1 MSDRSLR
8 EKEFHNKAAE
18 GSGGLCWA
26 NMTPAGQLRQDIRA
40 SMAVKYINI
49 SKGRRVLE
57 IGCGN
62 GEFSKRFLR
71 TGAEMHCIDISEK
84 IIAHLKEQY
93 KDTNLIFEPADVEHL
108 QFPDNH
114 FEGVI
119 GNGILHHLNLDA
131 CLKEIFRV
139 LKPGGKIF
147 FSEPNMMNPE
157 VFLESNVR
165 WIGKLAQKTED
176 EKAFFRWQMK
186 KNLKSHGFTSVEV
199 SPFDF
204 LQPLTPKPLIGAVQL
219 LSRILEKMP
228 LFREI
233 GGSLRITAEKPVR

>member
-8 EKEFHNKAAE
+8 EKEFHNKAVD

-26 NMTPAGQLRQDIRA
+26 NITPAGQLRQDIRA
-40 SMAVKYINI
+40 RMAVDYIRI
-49 SKGRRVLE
+49 SKVSKVLE

-71 TGAEMHCIDISEK
+71 TGAEMHCVDISEK
-84 IIAHLKEQY
+84 AIALLKEQY
-93 KDTNLIFEPADVEHL
+93 KGTNLIFEPADVEHL

-114 FEGVI
+114 FDGII

-131 CLKEIFRV
+131 CLGELFRV
-139 LKPGGKIF
+139 LKPGGRIF

-165 WIGKLAQKTED
+165 WIGKLAQKSED
-176 EKAFFRWQMK
+176 ETAFFRWRMAKALRQ
-186 KNLKSHGFTSVEV
+186 HGFTAIEV
-199 SPFDF
+199 VPFDF
-204 LQPLTPKPLIGAVQL
+204 LQPLTPKPLINFVQMI
-219 LSRILEKMP
+219 SRVLEKTP

-233 GGSLRITAEKPVR
+233 AGSLRIVAAKATQ